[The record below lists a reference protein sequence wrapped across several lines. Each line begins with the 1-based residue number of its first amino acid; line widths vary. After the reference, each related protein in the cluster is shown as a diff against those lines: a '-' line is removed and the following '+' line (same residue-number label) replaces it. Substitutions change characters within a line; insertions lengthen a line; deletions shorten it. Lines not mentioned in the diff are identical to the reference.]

1 MLFRFGDLY
10 PQKAFEGFDRDPI
23 AAMKMCFTVAYCIF
37 GNIKIKVLRFN
48 LSALNLIILSY
59 HFFCCWNLIEL

>member
-37 GNIKIKVLRFN
+37 GNIKIQKG
-48 LSALNLIILSY
+48 IILSDA
-59 HFFCCWNLIEL
+59 IASA